1 MYHRKRPC
9 ISVQRL
15 FVDMNNSRDLHK
27 AIIIFLVFF
36 FEFLPLQQTDTNRFL
51 LQLQC
56 MPRFIVIAAGRIDEQ
71 TVFRTDKIIIVY
83 ALKILKSHGTGIA
96 CISHVQTELLFY
108 NAHFMDFINRYSD
121 AFVPIFYMDAYIDV
135 IQAAF
140 QTLKQRQKLL
150 IDPVWIWEER

>member
-1 MYHRKRPC
+1 M
-9 ISVQRL
+9 
-15 FVDMNNSRDLHK
+15 
-27 AIIIFLVFF
+27 VFF

-56 MPRFIVIAAGRIDEQ
+56 MPRFIVIAARRIDEQ

-83 ALKILKSHGTGIA
+83 ALKILQSHGTGIA
-96 CISHVQTELLFY
+96 CSSHVQTELLFY

-121 AFVPIFYMDAYIDV
+121 AFFPFFYMDAYIDV

-140 QTLKQRQKLL
+140 RRHRRRNLISLDLGRKVKAENCWVRSMAKLSSEGHGMIMASGFSL
-150 IDPVWIWEER
+150 